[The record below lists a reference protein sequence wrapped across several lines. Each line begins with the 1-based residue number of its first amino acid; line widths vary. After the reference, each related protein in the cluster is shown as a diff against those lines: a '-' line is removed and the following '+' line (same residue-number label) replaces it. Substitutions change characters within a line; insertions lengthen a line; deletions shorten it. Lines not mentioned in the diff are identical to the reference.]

1 MTNFNDIKLGILA
14 IIILQFL
21 TMIQIA
27 LTSYV

>member
-1 MTNFNDIKLGILA
+1 MTNTNDIKLGILV

-27 LTSYV
+27 LTSY

>member
-1 MTNFNDIKLGILA
+1 MTNTNDIKLGILV